1 MVVDS
6 YQQARRAT
14 RDSTNH
20 MGPEVSPNTLTIG
33 GQKLK
38 DRSRWS

>member
-14 RDSTNH
+14 RDSTSH